1 LERSLRIV
9 GLGEVLWDVFPDGE
23 AFGGAPANFAC
34 HCRQLGAKASIVSC
48 VGDDERG
55 RRALEF
61 LAGHGVDTQGV
72 ATLPGVQ
79 TGVVLVTLDA
89 QAKPSYEI
97 CEGVAW
103 DRLTWNDTLGAIA
116 AQADAVCFGSLGQ
129 RSAEARAVI
138 QRFVAATPPQALRVF
153 DINLRQHY
161 HSPAVIEASLEAANV
176 LKINDEELP
185 VVAAQFGLKGDARQ
199 QLQTLLERFALRLA
213 VLTCGADGA
222 LMLTPEGSSF
232 YKPRAV
238 DVVSTVGAGD
248 SFTAAVVMGMLHG
261 KPLDEINRHANA
273 VAAYV
278 CCQRGAVPPL
288 LPEYMM
294 VHKRL
299 RLISARRS

>member
-1 LERSLRIV
+1 MPRSPRIV
-9 GLGEVLWDVFPDGE
+9 GLGEVLWDVFPDAE

-34 HCRQLGAKASIVSC
+34 HCRSLGADAAIVSA

-55 RRALEF
+55 RQARAFLE
-61 LAGHGVDTQGV
+61 AHRVDTRGV
-72 ATLPGVQ
+72 ATLRGVQ

-89 QAKPSYEI
+89 QAKPTYEI

-103 DRLTWNDTLGAIA
+103 DRLSWNDTLGAIA
-116 AQADAVCFGSLGQ
+116 ARADAVCFGSLGQ

-138 QRFVAATPPQALRVF
+138 QRFVAATPPRALRVF

-185 VVAAQFGLKGDARQ
+185 VVAAQFGLPGDARQ

-232 YKPRAV
+232 CKPPAV
-238 DVVSTVGAGD
+238 DLVSTVGAGD
-248 SFTAAVVMGMLHG
+248 SFTAAVVMGLLAA
-261 KPLDEINRHANA
+261 KPLDEINRRANA
-273 VAAYV
+273 VAAFV
-278 CCQRGAVPPL
+278 CSQRGAVPPL
-288 LPEYMM
+288 PPEL
-294 VHKRL
+294 V
-299 RLISARRS
+299 